1 MFSKQQDADINALDY
16 VYEGPH
22 LFIVMHI
29 LLFGFSNDA
38 FQLVEAFLHFS
49 ESHASWLL
57 LTADSL

>member
-1 MFSKQQDADINALDY
+1 MFSKQQDADTNALDY

-22 LFIVMHI
+22 LFIVMHN

-38 FQLVEAFLHFS
+38 FQLVEPFLHFS